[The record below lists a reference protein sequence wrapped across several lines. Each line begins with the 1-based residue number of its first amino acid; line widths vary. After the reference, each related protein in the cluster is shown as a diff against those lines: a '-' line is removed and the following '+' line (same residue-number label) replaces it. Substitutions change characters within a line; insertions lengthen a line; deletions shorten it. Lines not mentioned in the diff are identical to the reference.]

1 VKLARAVRL
10 SGDNRSVTAGGYNER
25 TMGDG
30 DEIETDAE
38 LSVRERRIGIR
49 SRHVIK
55 YGGTKEVRP
64 LIKEQVYDEKRLLNC
79 MVSP

>member
-1 VKLARAVRL
+1 VTVKLARAVRL
-10 SGDNRSVTAGGYNER
+10 SGDSRSVTAGSYNER

-49 SRHVIK
+49 SRHVIE
-55 YGGTKEVRP
+55 YGRNKGVG
-64 LIKEQVYDEKRLLNC
+64 RLF
-79 MVSP
+79 